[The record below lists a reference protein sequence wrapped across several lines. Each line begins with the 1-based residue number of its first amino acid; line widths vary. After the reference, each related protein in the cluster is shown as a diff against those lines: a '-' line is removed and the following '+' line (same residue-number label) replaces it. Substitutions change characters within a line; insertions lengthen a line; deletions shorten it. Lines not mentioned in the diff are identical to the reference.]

1 MWAGG
6 AEPRPDGGSFLVGRR
21 AWTPWVWMAPA
32 LLLLSVFLVYPVAD
46 TLRRSLMDAR
56 SASFVGFDNYRFIID
71 NPRPLA
77 ANTHTALLNN
87 VLWIVLF
94 PMLAVAAG
102 LVLAV
107 LTSRVKYE
115 AVAKSAIFIPM
126 AISFVAAGVIW
137 KFMLEFNPNVGT
149 LNALGVQVGLE
160 PTAWLQDRG
169 GLQTWFTSAGP
180 DQWKGPFQINNVAL
194 ILVATWMWTG
204 FALVVLSAGL
214 RSISSEVL
222 EAARVDGAS
231 EWLIF
236 RRIIV
241 PVLSPTI
248 VVVATTLVIQSLK
261 IFDLIWVMT
270 GGRFETDVVATLF
283 FKQAFVARN
292 FGVGAA
298 LAVVLL
304 VAVLPLM
311 VISIRRFR
319 FQEEIR

>member
-1 MWAGG
+1 
-6 AEPRPDGGSFLVGRR
+6 
-21 AWTPWVWMAPA
+21 MAPA
-32 LLLLSVFLVYPVAD
+32 RVLLAVFLVYPVFD
-46 TLRRSLMDAR
+46 TLRRSLLDAR
-56 SASFVGFDNYRFIID
+56 SEEFVGLDNYRFVFE

-77 ANTHTALLNN
+77 ANTLIALMNN
-87 VLWIVLF
+87 LLWLILF
-94 PMLAVAAG
+94 PALAVTAG
-102 LVLAV
+102 LLLAV
-107 LTSRVKYE
+107 LTSRVRYE
-115 AVAKSAIFIPM
+115 SLAKSAIFVPM

-149 LNALGVQVGLE
+149 LNALGGQAGLE
-160 PTAWLQDRG
+160 PTAWLQDRN

-180 DQWKGPFQINNVAL
+180 DQWRGPFQINNVSL
-194 ILVATWMWTG
+194 IFVATWMWTG

-231 EWLIF
+231 EWNIF

-248 VVVATTLVIQSLK
+248 VVVTTTLVIQSLK

-311 VISIRRFR
+311 VVSIRRFQ
-319 FQEEIR
+319 FQEEMR

>member
-1 MWAGG
+1 
-6 AEPRPDGGSFLVGRR
+6 
-21 AWTPWVWMAPA
+21 MAPA
-32 LLLLSVFLVYPVAD
+32 LVLLAVFLVYPVFD
-46 TLRRSLMDAR
+46 TLRRSVLDAR
-56 SASFVGFDNYRFIID
+56 SEEFVGLDNYRFVFD

-77 ANTHTALLNN
+77 ANTHVALMNN
-87 VLWIVLF
+87 LLWLVLF
-94 PMLAVAAG
+94 PALAVTAG
-102 LVLAV
+102 LFLAV
-107 LTSRVKYE
+107 LTSRVRYE
-115 AVAKSAIFIPM
+115 SLAKSAIFVPM

-137 KFMLEFNPNVGT
+137 KFMLEFNPSVGT
-149 LNALGVQVGLE
+149 LNALGGQAGLE
-160 PTAWLQDRG
+160 PTAWLQDRN

-180 DQWKGPFQINNVAL
+180 NQWRGPFQINNVSL
-194 ILVATWMWTG
+194 IFVATWMWTG

-231 EWLIF
+231 EWNIF

-248 VVVATTLVIQSLK
+248 VVVTTTLVIQSLK

-283 FKQAFVARN
+283 YKQAFVARN

-311 VISIRRFR
+311 VVSIRRFQ